1 MNRIKELRMA
11 KVKTLDGIA
20 AETGIKRGTFNNYEN
35 GKTESNLNA
44 WFKLARYFNVSLD
57 YLTGFSNERKW
68 ELWIK
73 LRPYVLW
80 MKSP

>member
-35 GKTESNLNA
+35 GKTEPNLNT

-57 YLTGFSNERKW
+57 YLTGFSNERK
-68 ELWIK
+68 
-73 LRPYVLW
+73 
-80 MKSP
+80 